1 MGIQHWGAF
10 GGFQNQTGPLVGHWV
25 NGQNVITA
33 IPHPSQKP
41 ATTAQTNQRN
51 KFKLVMAFQ
60 SRLTGLVRVGFQ
72 NAHEV
77 KQSAFNAAFVYNY
90 QNAVT
95 GVAPNFAID
104 YSKFTFSKGKLSW
117 PYYLEYLIDTPAV
130 VKFKWQAYLS
140 SGIGSPTDMVTIVL
154 YSPDL
159 DQFVSVVNAVPRS
172 ALGFS
177 VTVPFEFSG
186 KELHAWVSMVSA
198 DGKTTSNCVHMQ
210 DILVL

>member
-1 MGIQHWGAF
+1 
-10 GGFQNQTGPLVGHWV
+10 
-25 NGQNVITA
+25 
-33 IPHPSQKP
+33 
-41 ATTAQTNQRN
+41 
-51 KFKLVMAFQ
+51 
-60 SRLTGLVRVGFQ
+60 
-72 NAHEV
+72 
-77 KQSAFNAAFVYNY
+77 
-90 QNAVT
+90 
-95 GVAPNFAID
+95 
-104 YSKFTFSKGKLSW
+104 
-117 PYYLEYLIDTPAV
+117 
-130 VKFKWQAYLS
+130 
-140 SGIGSPTDMVTIVL
+140 MVTIVL